1 MDYSSYQGKEAKERP
16 VKTYRALQ
24 RLWDPPGQA
33 LGSLAGIL
41 REHWQAARAQPE
53 RLFWSTPVSW
63 LTCRAVVP
71 LATRRAVSYQLT
83 RGGRLIR

>member
-1 MDYSSYQGKEAKERP
+1 

-41 REHWQAARAQPE
+41 REHWQAARVQPG

-63 LTCRAVVP
+63 LTCQAAEP
-71 LATRRAVSYQLT
+71 LAVRRAVSYHLT
-83 RGGRLIR
+83 SGGRLIK